1 MLLRIYNKWSN
12 IAHFK
17 YVIKRQL
24 VLLSLS
30 LSIINVVITMATS
43 YLAGKGTSIVMPKG
57 YRIYDLISLYTS
69 YTFSHKGARLI
80 GN

>member
-1 MLLRIYNKWSN
+1 
-12 IAHFK
+12 
-17 YVIKRQL
+17 
-24 VLLSLS
+24 
-30 LSIINVVITMATS
+30 MATS